1 MLLAALVLSAVA
13 PGVSAA
19 NAEEK
24 PGGKRPT
31 VLLILDGYGLSEQ
44 TEHNAIALADTP
56 VMDRLME
63 EYPFAKGNASGLAVG
78 LPEGQMGSSEVGHLN
93 MGAGRIVYQ
102 DLVRI
107 TKEIESGSFF
117 ENEALLKAMD
127 NAKENGTSLHIFG
140 LLSDGGVHSHN
151 FHLYALLELAKR
163 RGLNKVYVH
172 CFTDGRDT
180 PPESGKDYIRALQ
193 DEMDRIGCGRIATVA
208 GRYYAM
214 DRDNHWDRIEK
225 AYRAITL
232 GEGETADSAMEAV
245 TQSYAKGETD
255 EFILPTVVMENG
267 APTAVVGDG
276 DSVVFYNFR
285 SDRAKEMTRVFCCE
299 AFDGFD
305 RGPRKQVTYVCFTDY
320 DATIPNKEV
329 AFEKEEMVNTFGEW
343 LAANGLKQA
352 RIAETEK
359 YAHVTSFFNGGR
371 EAPNEGEDRFLIPSP
386 QVATYDLQ
394 PEMSAQA
401 VCDTLIDKIRSGEYD
416 VIVANFA
423 NSDMVGHTGVEKAAV
438 EAVECLDECIG
449 RVVETIR
456 EVDGQLFICADHGN
470 AEVMVNEETG
480 EPWTAHTSN
489 PVPFILVNY
498 DPAYC
503 LREGGC
509 LADIAPTLIEM
520 MGMEK
525 PAEMTG
531 KSLLIPVSVP
541 EE

>member
-1 MLLAALVLSAVA
+1 MKNRIRFRLLLPMLLAALVLSAVA

-359 YAHVTSFFNGGR
+359 YAHVTSFFNGGK

-401 VCDTLIDKIRSGEYD
+401 VCDTLT
-416 VIVANFA
+416 
-423 NSDMVGHTGVEKAAV
+423 DMVGHTGVEKAAV

-531 KSLLIPVSVP
+531 KSLLIPVSAP